1 MLSHVWWREAPRSKG
16 LVLRDFRSKFCTT
29 RKICRNKS
37 NKLYLFGYI
46 LFMIVEKNY
55 FYLEMLILWISHVI
69 WRNNDIMVLYFFW
82 LWLYCD
88 FSQKNSLAYLCE
100 KLCLSLFYT
109 FAVYLTLKI
118 TFHKLKHK
126 KGKWGANIPEN
137 KYDDKCN
144 QDIIQHNTNC
154 QFLHNTCQEC
164 YQKLV
169 LHSSGL

>member
-1 MLSHVWWREAPRSKG
+1 MWYEE
-16 LVLRDFRSKFCTT
+16 T
-29 RKICRNKS
+29 
-37 NKLYLFGYI
+37 
-46 LFMIVEKNY
+46 M
-55 FYLEMLILWISHVI
+55 ILWCFISFGCDYIVI
-69 WRNNDIMVLYFFW
+69 NHKKIVW
-82 LWLYCD
+82 LIYV
-88 FSQKNSLAYLCE
+88 KNFIVFL
-100 KLCLSLFYT
+100 LFYT

-154 QFLHNTCQEC
+154 QFLHNTYQEC

-169 LHSSGL
+169 LHSLGL